1 MNEVAEGGRHGENTL
16 WMPREDRGNRGEG
29 DNSGRTVAFG
39 TPPAVLPAVS
49 RAGPDT
55 QVTPEGTVLDYAL
68 PSDITKMFTL
78 EGLVANVIPSK
89 RTRFFSR
96 MDICVKRTRDMVFH
110 SVSVLVDRRFSVLAC
125 NTLASQTTRFSTSFC
140 SPIPAFDRCR

>member
-55 QVTPEGTVLDYAL
+55 QVTPEGTGLDYAL

-110 SVSVLVDRRFSVLAC
+110 SVSVLVDRKFSVLA
-125 NTLASQTTRFSTSFC
+125 
-140 SPIPAFDRCR
+140 